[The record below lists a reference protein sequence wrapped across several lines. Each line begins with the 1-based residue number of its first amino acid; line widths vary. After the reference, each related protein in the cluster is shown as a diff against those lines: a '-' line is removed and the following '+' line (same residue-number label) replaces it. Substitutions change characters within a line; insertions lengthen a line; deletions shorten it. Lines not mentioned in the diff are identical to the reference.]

1 MKNNTMK
8 IKENA
13 YAKINLSIDIVSR
26 MENGYHNMRMVMQSV
41 RLHDEITI
49 LCQPGQGINVG
60 TDLKYLPNDD
70 RNIAAR
76 AAAVFFEHTGIT
88 GYQTDIDVKK
98 HIPVCAGLGGGSTD
112 GAAVL
117 RALNT
122 LFETNMDRRA
132 LERLAERVGSDVP
145 FCIAGGTALAEG
157 RGEILTDL
165 EPIPDCH
172 IVICKPAF
180 AISTPEL
187 FSKINCERIHLRPD
201 TNGLVDALNKQNL
214 SAVARRMYNVF
225 EDVLPKGTTAVG
237 EIKQRLLDHDALG
250 AVMTGTGSAVF
261 GLFLDSSAANYT
273 YNDLKSTYQESFLT
287 DTAGRIELD

>member
-1 MKNNTMK
+1 MT

-26 MENGYHNMRMVMQSV
+26 MDNGYHNMRMIMQSV
-41 RLHDEITI
+41 LLHDDITI
-49 LCQPGQGINVG
+49 TCQPGEGIHVG
-60 TDLKYLPNDD
+60 TDLKYLPSDD
-70 RNIAAR
+70 RNIASR
-76 AAAVFFEHTGIT
+76 AATVFYEHTRIT
-88 GYQTDIDVKK
+88 GYRTDIDVKK

-122 LFETNMDRRA
+122 LFETKQSRRT
-132 LERLAERVGSDVP
+132 LELLGERVGSDVP
-145 FCIAGGTALAEG
+145 FCVAGGTSLAEG

-165 EPIPDCH
+165 EPIPDCSV
-172 IVICKPAF
+172 VICKPAF

-187 FSKINCERIHLRPD
+187 FSRISCDKIHLRPD
-201 TNGLVDALNKQNL
+201 TNGLIDALKKKNL
-214 SAVARRMYNVF
+214 SAVA
-225 EDVLPKGTTAVG
+225 

-261 GLFLDSSAANYT
+261 GLFADESAARNAFD
-273 YNDLKSTYQESFLT
+273 DLKRLYQECYLT
-287 DTAGRIELD
+287 KTGGRTELE